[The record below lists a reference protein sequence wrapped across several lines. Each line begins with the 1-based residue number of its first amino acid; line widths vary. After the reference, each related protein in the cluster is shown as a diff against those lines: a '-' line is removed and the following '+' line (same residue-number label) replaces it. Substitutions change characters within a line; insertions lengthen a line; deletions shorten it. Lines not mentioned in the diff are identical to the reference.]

1 MIDIVTVVFSEELPV
16 LRVQAQSIDRYCAEL
31 GLKNIYVLV
40 NDSDSVLD
48 QIDKTWWGQY
58 QDQVQIISRSV
69 FSTSYVENG
78 WVSQQVLKILGASVS
93 YNTWSMALDAKT
105 LIIDHLKWDMFVTN
119 SQQSTLGIQSIAP
132 VFSNSGQIASDLFGV
147 PVTHVASP
155 AGVPFFFH
163 NHTIRQMIA
172 KIQSLTQH
180 SFPEWFQQQ
189 GMLTEFILYT
199 GFVQYKHKDLNKIY
213 LNQFERKLCNNI
225 CHSEVSIFDKK
236 LQMAQDNP
244 PLTIGLHRHAWTQL
258 TQQQQQAYVDYLV
271 SLGLSWAQ
279 DLI

>member
-1 MIDIVTVVFSEELPV
+1 MIDIVTVVFSEELPI
-16 LRVQAQSIDRYCAEL
+16 LRVQAQSIDRYCSGL
-31 GLKNIYVLV
+31 GIKNIYVLV

-58 QDQVQIISRSV
+58 QHQVQIIPRSI

-78 WVSQQVLKILGASVS
+78 WLSQQILKILSASLS
-93 YNTWSMALDAKT
+93 YNAWSMVLDAKT
-105 LIIDHLKWDMFVTN
+105 LVTDYLKSDMFVTN
-119 SQQSTLGIQSIAP
+119 SQQSTLGIQSIVP
-132 VFSNSGQIASDLFGV
+132 VFSNSGQIASNLFGM

-163 NHTIRQMIA
+163 NHTVRQMIA
-172 KIQSLTQH
+172 EIENLTQH
-180 SFPEWFQQQ
+180 SFPKWFQEQ

-213 LNQFERKLCNNI
+213 LNQFQRKLCNNI
-225 CHSEVSIFDKK
+225 CHSEVRIFDKK
-236 LQMAQDNP
+236 LQMARDDR
-244 PLTIGLHRHAWTQL
+244 PLTIGVHRRAWSQL

-271 SLGLSWAQ
+271 SLELSWAQ

>member
-1 MIDIVTVVFSEELPV
+1 MIDIVTVVFSEELPI
-16 LRVQAQSIDRYCAEL
+16 LRVQAQSIDRYCSGL

-58 QDQVQIISRSV
+58 QDQVQIISRSI

-78 WVSQQVLKILGASVS
+78 WVSQQILKILGASLS
-93 YNTWSMALDAKT
+93 YNTWSMVLDAKT
-105 LIIDHLKWDMFVTN
+105 LVTDYVKSDMFVTN

-132 VFSNSGQIASDLFGV
+132 VFLNSGQIASDLFGV
-147 PVTHVASP
+147 AVTHVADP

-163 NHTIRQMIA
+163 NHTVRQMIA
-172 KIQSLTQH
+172 EIESLTQH
-180 SFPEWFQQQ
+180 SFPKWFQQQ

-213 LNQFERKLCNNI
+213 LKQFQKKLCNNI
-225 CHSEVSIFDKK
+225 CHSEVNIFDDK
-236 LQMAQDNP
+236 LQSARDDR
-244 PLTIGLHRHAWTQL
+244 PLTIGVHRRAWAQL

-271 SLGLSWAQ
+271 SLGLSWAL

>member
-1 MIDIVTVVFSEELPV
+1 MIDIVTVVFSEELPI
-16 LRVQAQSIDRYCAEL
+16 LRVQAQSIDRYCSGL
-31 GLKNIYVLV
+31 GIKNIYVLV

-58 QDQVQIISRSV
+58 QHQVQIIPRSI

-78 WVSQQVLKILGASVS
+78 WLSQQILKILSASLS
-93 YNTWSMALDAKT
+93 YNAWSMVLDAKT
-105 LIIDHLKWDMFVTN
+105 LVTDYLKSDMFVIN

-132 VFSNSGQIASDLFGV
+132 VFSNSGQIASNLFGM

-163 NHTIRQMIA
+163 NHTVRQMIA
-172 KIQSLTQH
+172 EIENLTQH
-180 SFPEWFQQQ
+180 SFPKWFQEQ

-213 LNQFERKLCNNI
+213 LNQFQRKLCNNI
-225 CHSEVSIFDKK
+225 CHSEVRIFDKK
-236 LQMAQDNP
+236 LQMARDDR
-244 PLTIGLHRHAWTQL
+244 PLTIGVHRRAWSQL

-271 SLGLSWAQ
+271 SLELSWAQ

>member
-1 MIDIVTVVFSEELPV
+1 MIDIVTVVFSAELPI
-16 LRVQAQSIDRYCAEL
+16 LRVQAQSIHRYCSGL

-40 NDSDSVLD
+40 NDSDIVLD

-58 QDQVQIISRSV
+58 QNQVQLIPRSI

-78 WVSQQVLKILGASVS
+78 WVSQQVLKILGASLS
-93 YNTWSMALDAKT
+93 YNTWTMALDAKT
-105 LIIDHLKWDMFVTN
+105 LIIDHLESDMFVTN

-132 VFSNSGQIASDLFGV
+132 VFSNSGQIASNLFGM

-172 KIQSLTQH
+172 EIESLTQH
-180 SFPEWFQQQ
+180 SFPKWFQQQ

-213 LNQFERKLCNNI
+213 LDQFQRKLCNNI
-225 CHSEVSIFDKK
+225 CHSEVSMFDKK
-236 LQMAQDNP
+236 LQMAQDDR

-258 TQQQQQAYVDYLV
+258 TPQQQQAYVDYLD
-271 SLGLSWAQ
+271 SLGLNWAQ

>member
-16 LRVQAQSIDRYCAEL
+16 LRVQAQSIDRYCSGL

-40 NDSDSVLD
+40 NDLDSVVD

-58 QDQVQIISRSV
+58 QNQVQIIPRSV

-78 WVSQQVLKILGASVS
+78 WISQQVLKILGASLS
-93 YNTWSMALDAKT
+93 YNTWSMVLDAKT
-105 LIIDHLKWDMFVTN
+105 LVTDYLSADMFVTN
-119 SQQSTLGIQSIAP
+119 SQQLTLGIQPITP
-132 VFSNSGQIASDLFGV
+132 VFVKAGQIASDLFGV

-163 NHTIRQMIA
+163 NHTVRQMIVE
-172 KIQSLTQH
+172 IESLTQK

-213 LNQFERKLCNNI
+213 LNQFQKKLCNNI
-225 CHSEVSIFDKK
+225 CHSEVKMFDKK
-236 LQMAQDNP
+236 LQSARDER
-244 PLTIGLHRHAWTQL
+244 PLTIGVHRRAWAQL
-258 TQQQQQAYVDYLV
+258 TQQQQQAYVDHLV
-271 SLGLSWAQ
+271 SLGLDCAQ
-279 DLI
+279 QLI

>member
-1 MIDIVTVVFSEELPV
+1 MIDFCTVVFQEELPV
-16 LRVQAQSIDRYCAEL
+16 LRVQAQSIDRYCSGL

-58 QDQVQIISRSV
+58 QNQVQIIPRSV

-78 WVSQQVLKILGASVS
+78 WISQQVLKILGASLS
-93 YNTWSMALDAKT
+93 YNTWSMVLDAKT
-105 LIIDHLKWDMFVTN
+105 LVTDYLSSDMFVTN
-119 SQQSTLGIQSIAP
+119 FQQLTLGIQPIAP
-132 VFSNSGQIASDLFGV
+132 VFFNAGQIASDLFGV

-163 NHTIRQMIA
+163 NHTVRQMIVE
-172 KIQSLTQH
+172 IESLTQQ
-180 SFPEWFQQQ
+180 SFPKWFQQQ

-199 GFVQYKHKDLNKIY
+199 GFVQYKHKDLKKIY
-213 LNQFERKLCNNI
+213 LNRFQKTLCNNI
-225 CHSEVSIFDKK
+225 CHSEVRMFDRK
-236 LQMAQDNP
+236 LQAARDSRT
-244 PLTIGLHRHAWTQL
+244 LTIGVHRHAWTQL

-271 SLGLSWAQ
+271 SLGLNSAQ
-279 DLI
+279 QLI

>member
-172 KIQSLTQH
+172 EIESLTQH
-180 SFPEWFQQQ
+180 SFPKWFQQQ

-244 PLTIGLHRHAWTQL
+244 PLTIGLHRHAWIQL